1 MGIMNLWLAF
11 PDPYPRP
18 KGATPLRASLVPAY
32 KQCTAGNRTHGAPL
46 AFASCNPPVPESAYL
61 TSGSPDANSTPA
73 NMAGALTVTAIAG
86 NVATTADEAD
96 ARFVT
101 SITDVRRKSDLA
113 DYTGQLQA
121 NTTLRITDRFNG
133 PGETGTMQ
141 DLNYAL
147 TVPCVATAN
156 TSVGATCA
164 LTTTA
169 DALAAGTVKES
180 RRSIWEL
187 GQVRVY
193 DGGPDGLASTQD
205 NTLFAVQGVF
215 IP

>member
-1 MGIMNLWLAF
+1 
-11 PDPYPRP
+11 
-18 KGATPLRASLVPAY
+18 
-32 KQCTAGNRTHGAPL
+32 
-46 AFASCNPPVPESAYL
+46 
-61 TSGSPDANSTPA
+61 
-73 NMAGALTVTAIAG
+73 MAGALTVTALPG
-86 NVATTADEAD
+86 NSATTADEAD
-96 ARFVT
+96 VRFVA

-121 NTTLRITDRFNG
+121 NPSLRITDRFNG

-141 DLNYAL
+141 DVNFAL
-147 TVPCVATAN
+147 TVPCVATASA
-156 TSVGATCA
+156 TVGGTCSV
-164 LTTTA
+164 TTTA

-180 RRSIWEL
+180 RRAIWQL